1 MFTGRPSLPQK
12 LGKLGA
18 VCCIPI
24 IFSREVTLVGGEVF
38 VEPNVGLAVPWWE
51 QQGRLGTGMAEC
63 SDRLGQC
70 DRVTVQGLH
79 CQR

>member
-1 MFTGRPSLPQK
+1 M
-12 LGKLGA
+12 
-18 VCCIPI
+18 
-24 IFSREVTLVGGEVF
+24 GGEVF
-38 VEPNVGLAVPWWE
+38 VEPNVGLAVTWWE